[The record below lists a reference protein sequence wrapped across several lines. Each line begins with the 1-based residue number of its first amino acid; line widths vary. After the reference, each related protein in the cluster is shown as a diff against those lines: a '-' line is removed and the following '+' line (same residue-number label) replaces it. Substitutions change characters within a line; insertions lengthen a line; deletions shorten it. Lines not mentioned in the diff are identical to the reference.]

1 MKALAYLKLFRF
13 PLVFT
18 AVADG
23 VAGYLLITRGF
34 SSANPLGILLVATA
48 SAGLYCFGMA
58 MNDIADLERDR
69 ERYPNRVLP
78 SGRLTVRE
86 ASRAAIA
93 ALLVSLVAAAVGPGG
108 SVYVRVVVWAV
119 VAGAIVA
126 YDYFLKFPPVMGV
139 IRAFNFLLGVAA
151 SPGAKT
157 LRDLGTFPE
166 LPHFAAMTFV
176 YVTALTFVSTLEDKK
191 FSKTGV
197 IVGAAV
203 MAIAAAWPALL
214 AFAISG
220 DRSEARWLVL
230 AILAGG
236 LAYRAKKA
244 EDRAG
249 VMLLVR
255 DGVGGIILLD
265 AIYLLSSGSH
275 DEGLA
280 VATLVLPAAAAV
292 ALFKK
297 LP

>member
-1 MKALAYLKLFRF
+1 MKALAVLKLFRF

-18 AVADG
+18 AIADS

-34 SSANPLGILLVATA
+34 GSANPLGIFLIAVA

-58 MNDIADLERDR
+58 MNDIADLGRDKERF
-69 ERYPNRVLP
+69 PGRVLP

-86 ASRAAIA
+86 ASRAAIV
-93 ALLVSLVAAAVGPGG
+93 ALVISLVAAAIGPGG
-108 SVYVRVVVWAV
+108 SIPVRVVVWAI
-119 VAGAIVA
+119 VAGTIMA
-126 YDYFLKFPPVMGV
+126 YNFFLKLPPVMGT

-151 SPGAKT
+151 SPGARS
-157 LRDLGTFPE
+157 LRDLGAFSE

-176 YVTALTFVSTLEDKK
+176 YVTALTFVSTMEDKK
-191 FSKTGV
+191 FNKAGVIIGTGV
-197 IVGAAV
+197 
-203 MAIAAAWPALL
+203 MCIAAAWPTIFSFALT
-214 AFAISG
+214 G
-220 DRSEARWLVL
+220 DRTEARWLVL
-230 AILAGG
+230 IILVGWLG
-236 LAYRAKKA
+236 YRAHKA
-244 EDRAG
+244 SDRKG

-255 DGVGGIILLD
+255 DGVGGIILLN